1 MNFEAEEF
9 FPMSLLVLYNLFK
22 YMHHFLD
29 NFGIEKN
36 DKEPYE
42 EILDVFI
49 KKHSA
54 NGFKFIFKLLN
65 AFGLKKTMSQLR
77 FKQLDKKEG
86 AKQNT
91 PDGFFKI
98 KLKLM
103 KDEIAGYYHNIYN
116 FRKNIDGDD
125 DENKVPV
132 QDNAISTDDID
143 LNDITI
149 KTFNNCVD
157 FVGVDT
163 GDYTKK
169 NELYLVCFKII
180 TIVVFIIVC
189 FILSFIFSRKT
200 IVMSVFLT
208 IFILVIIKQIIVF
221 LASFYNKLNCCQ
233 HLIHEQTFTE
243 HKRIIIDTMATN
255 KSVSPILKTFSFL
268 IYMLFNRCDSF
279 DVIIM
284 AIVVYYI
291 IWYSLD
297 KDPIK
302 DMVDNE
308 GQTLKSFAMLVCL
321 KSFIY
326 SFTYLT
332 ILFVI
337 KLTCVILALSSEDSF
352 GFLIKKNA
360 RNFFILGDS
369 LYNRCYKIINPTKN
383 GDWLLQICKEILIF
397 FSKQVIIPLVIV
409 YFLVLFRFS
418 LFLFEKLETFKGD
431 KEESEES
438 KAEFKKKFKTRYV
451 KFLKVVAFITIFM
464 LFTQFTLLSVYNTN
478 PN

>member
-29 NFGIEKN
+29 NLGIEKN

-77 FKQLDKKEG
+77 FKQLQKKIV
-86 AKQNT
+86 Q
-91 PDGFFKI
+91 DGFFKI
-98 KLKLM
+98 KLKLI
-103 KDEIAGYYHNIYN
+103 KAEIAGYCHNIYKLRN
-116 FRKNIDGDD
+116 SP
-125 DENKVPV
+125 DENEDPV
-132 QDNAISTDDID
+132 QDAISTDDID

-157 FVGVDT
+157 FNGTDT
-163 GDYTKK
+163 DDYTKK
-169 NELYLVCFKII
+169 KELYLVCFKVIA
-180 TIVVFIIVC
+180 VVLFIIVC
-189 FILSFIFSRKT
+189 FTLSFIFTRKT
-200 IVMSVFLT
+200 LIMAVFLT

-221 LASFYNKLNCCQ
+221 LASFYNKLNCFQ
-233 HLIHEQTFTE
+233 HVIHEQTFTE
-243 HKRIIIDTMATN
+243 HKLIILDTMTTN
-255 KSVSPILKTFSFL
+255 KTVSPILKTFSFL
-268 IYMLFNRCDSF
+268 VYMLFNRCDSF

-291 IWYSLD
+291 ICYSLD

-308 GQTLKSFAMLVCL
+308 GQSLKSFAMLVCL

-332 ILFVI
+332 ILFVL
-337 KLTCVILALSSEDSF
+337 KLACVILALSSEDSF

-369 LYNRCYKIINPTKN
+369 LYNKCYNIINPTKK
-383 GDWLLQICKEILIF
+383 GDWLLQICKEILVF
-397 FSKQVIIPLVIV
+397 FSKRVIIPLVIV

-438 KAEFKKKFKTRYV
+438 KADFKKKFKTRYV

-464 LFTQFTLLSVYNTN
+464 MFAQFTLLSVYNTN